1 MQDLI
6 PRRIDINQ
14 KIDAVTVKQ
23 FDNDSRY
30 IHVTITDIDLA
41 DGDGNAFDLAGCS
54 AAIYIQP
61 EGCDDPDAVSFVD
74 GTVESAESGIVTFLL
89 PGGVTRTPGRYEC
102 EIWIYQG
109 DDQSRPIIS
118 TKPFELIVEKSIRN
132 DSAIE
137 ATQSF
142 SALDAKLIEVQSL
155 RNEMNALASLADQGE
170 IPAGS
175 VQAEVIDARTGSDG
189 LNFINLGEAVRSL
202 QSGYR
207 QLNFEWTFG
216 TVDQNGGDAPA
227 STVKRSAYIPVGLLR
242 GVTLVI
248 DSQEELSSPE
258 RVNSWLYYAD
268 KSPYRRGTSYTVSSV
283 IGNIP
288 DDAAF
293 VRFIAAEQTIPKVSM
308 TVLARSYDLSLKSQI
323 ESIETVEL
331 NWEPGSIDNSG
342 AEISDASRLRSGFI
356 SRDALAGS
364 TMYIDG
370 SIAPNRVNGY
380 LYDKNKKFILR
391 YGTYSETGAVV
402 NPTTNPPWRY
412 ARFVCMAT
420 DRNLIRVGCDNSSRL
435 ANTEETVTQLLAA
448 IPDQSVSSLNSDREH
463 LLYSASQSCAPRL
476 RGGSVDDPPG
486 TALGFIHFSD
496 VHGTLISWKRLGAY
510 LNQHTNLF
518 SFALHTGDYVP
529 SNQGNYNESVNNL
542 YRLVQT
548 DKPVLNCLGNHDVLL
563 SDGVT
568 KNPDPSAARSLLFAD
583 IDNWGVNQPS
593 DDVMYYYRDF
603 DDVRLIVLDQYYA
616 DSAEHTWLTNLLDD
630 ARISGKAVITASH
643 TQTAPITHTIGTF
656 NDIDRPSAHLIE
668 TNGFESAIKSF
679 RDDGGTHICHLGGHW
694 HWDVVGTTDNGILNI
709 LVECATIYGGGY
721 RNDIRRTGVNK
732 PEGASRAYDCFNA
745 VFVDTF
751 THTIRIIRIGSNT
764 DNYLHPKNTMCI
776 DYTTGNLISNT

>member
-1 MQDLI
+1 MVTGNELVTFDMIKYMQSGYKNLDFGWELGTVDASGNEATATTVMRSAFLPADLLCGVTLN
-6 PRRIDINQ
+6 IDSE
-14 KIDAVTVKQ
+14 DPLPSGERV
-23 FDNDSRY
+23 NDWFYNEDKSFIGR
-30 IHVTITDIDLA
+30 
-41 DGDGNAFDLAGCS
+41 GNAYTTTAKISIPSEAAYVRFVAAAATPDKVSAVVLARKCDVELNKAIDDVRQGVEDAERDLAG
-54 AAIYIQP
+54 
-61 EGCDDPDAVSFVD
+61 
-74 GTVESAESGIVTFLL
+74 
-89 PGGVTRTPGRYEC
+89 
-102 EIWIYQG
+102 
-109 DDQSRPIIS
+109 
-118 TKPFELIVEKSIRN
+118 
-132 DSAIE
+132 
-137 ATQSF
+137 
-142 SALDAKLIEVQSL
+142 VQ
-155 RNEMNALASLADQGE
+155 RD
-170 IPAGS
+170 
-175 VQAEVIDARTGSDG
+175 IDAICDG
-189 LNFINLGEAVRSL
+189 YKNLDFGWK
-202 QSGYR
+202 Y
-207 QLNFEWTFG
+207 G
-216 TVDQNGGDAPA
+216 TVDQNGGDTPA

-268 KSPYRRGTSYTVSSV
+268 KSPYRRGTSYTVSSA

-293 VRFIAAEQTIPKVSM
+293 VRFIAAEQTVPKVSM

-364 TMYIDG
+364 TMYIDD

-529 SNQGNYNESVNNL
+529 SDQGNYNESVNNL

-656 NDIDRPSAHLIE
+656 NDIDRPSANLIE

-709 LVECATIYGGGY
+709 LVECATIYGGGH